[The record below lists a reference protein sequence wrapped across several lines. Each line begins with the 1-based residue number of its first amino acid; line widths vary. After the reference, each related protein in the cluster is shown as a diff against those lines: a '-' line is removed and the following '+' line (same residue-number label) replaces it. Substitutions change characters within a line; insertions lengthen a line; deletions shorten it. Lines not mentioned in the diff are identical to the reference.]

1 MARERFLFVG
11 NSTYMNH
18 GSEAIVRG
26 TVEILRKTFQE
37 PRIVSVDMLHYPYRQ
52 IQESDAGISHKTLY
66 YPQPGSCHKLF
77 FQVSKGLLTREVA
90 YKLYVRQILREMRE
104 ADAVLFLGGD
114 GFINKPYYPLACS
127 HQALRLKKVTV
138 IWGASIGP
146 FGGSTFY
153 RRRVF
158 KHLRKLTGIFVRET
172 TTQAYLA
179 DNNVSKNVY
188 LSDDPAFVMEP
199 VEPADKEFI
208 EKLPQEA
215 IGISLSSLFLRKTR
229 FRNQIKAGVY
239 EIVEAV
245 RRQFGHP
252 IVLIGHCVT
261 DGISNDYELL
271 NSVLRDNASSWHD
284 VICLPRFMPAAE
296 IKWVISRLHC
306 LVGARTHATIAAFGS
321 LVPTVSLVYS
331 FKGIGINKRLFGG
344 LRYAVIKEDCSVE
357 AIVEKLE
364 LVLTHHGEIRRI
376 LQEKIPDVKAG
387 SMQAGEYLK
396 RIMSKTDG

>member
-11 NSTYMNH
+11 NSTYLNH
-18 GSEAIVRG
+18 GSEAIIRG

-37 PRIVSVDMLHYPYRQ
+37 PRIVSVDLLYHPYRQ
-52 IQESDAGISHKTLY
+52 IQESDDGISHRVLY
-66 YPQPGSCHKLF
+66 YPKPGSCRKLF
-77 FQVSKGLLTREVA
+77 FQASKGLLTREVA

-114 GFINKPYYPLACS
+114 GFIDKPYYPLACS

-158 KHLRKLTGIFVRET
+158 KHLRKLTGLFARET

-179 DNNVSKNVY
+179 DNNVSENVY
-188 LSDDPAFVMEP
+188 LVDDPAFVMEP
-199 VEPADKEFI
+199 EEPADKEFI
-208 EKLPQEA
+208 EKLPQGA
-215 IGISLSSLFLRKTR
+215 IGISLSSLFLGKTR
-229 FRNQIKAGVY
+229 FRSQIKTGVY
-239 EIVEAV
+239 EIIEAV
-245 RRQFGHP
+245 RRQFGRP

-261 DGISNDYELL
+261 DGINNDYELL
-271 NSVLRDNASSWHD
+271 NSVLRENASRWHN
-284 VICLPRFMPAAE
+284 VICLPRFMPASE

-306 LVGARTHATIAAFGS
+306 LVGARTHATIAAFSS

-331 FKGIGINKRLFGG
+331 FKGIGVNKRLFGG
-344 LRYAVIKEDCSVE
+344 LRYAVTTEDCSVE

-364 LVLTHHGEIRRI
+364 LVLAHHGEIRRI
-376 LQEKIPDVKAG
+376 LQEKMPDVRAG
-387 SMQAGEYLK
+387 SMRAGEYLK
-396 RIMSKTDG
+396 RIISKTDG

>member
-1 MARERFLFVG
+1 MAHERFLFVG

-26 TVEILRKTFQE
+26 TVEILRRTFQK
-37 PRIVSVDMLHYPYRQ
+37 PRIVSVDLLHYPYRQ
-52 IQESDAGISHKTLY
+52 VQESDEGISHRPLY
-66 YPQPGSCHKLF
+66 YPKPGSCQKLL
-77 FQVSKGLLTREVA
+77 FQASKGLLTREVA

-179 DNNVSKNVY
+179 DNNVSENVY
-188 LSDDPAFVMEP
+188 LVDDPAFVMEP
-199 VEPADKEFI
+199 EEPADKEFI
-208 EKLPQEA
+208 EKLLPGT

-239 EIVEAV
+239 EIIEAV
-245 RRQFGHP
+245 RRQFGRP
-252 IVLIGHCVT
+252 IVLISHCVT

-271 NSVLRDNASSWHD
+271 NSVLRDNASSWPD

-344 LRYAVIKEDCSVE
+344 LAYVVTQEDYSAETVI
-357 AIVEKLE
+357 EKLK
-364 LVLTHHGEIRRI
+364 LVLTDYDKISKTLE
-376 LQEKIPDVKAG
+376 EKMPDVKAG

>member
-26 TVEILRKTFQE
+26 TVEILRKIFQE
-37 PRIVSVDMLHYPYRQ
+37 PRFVSVDLLHYPYKR
-52 IQESDAGISHKTLY
+52 IRESDEGISHKVLY
-66 YPQPGSCHKLF
+66 YPKPGSLSKYF
-77 FQVSKGLLTREVA
+77 FQISKGLLTREIA

-114 GFINKPYYPLACS
+114 GFINKPYYPIACS
-127 HQALRLKKVTV
+127 HQALRLKKTTL

-146 FGGSTFY
+146 FGGSVLY

-158 KHLRKLTGIFVRET
+158 KHLGKLTGLFVRET

-179 DNNVSKNVY
+179 DNNVTENVY
-188 LSDDPAFVMEP
+188 LVEDPAFVMKS
-199 VEPADKEFI
+199 VEPADKKFI
-208 EKLPQEA
+208 EELPEGA

-229 FRNQIKAGVY
+229 FRNQMKAGVY
-239 EIVEAV
+239 EIVEAI
-245 RRQFGHP
+245 RRHFRRP

-271 NSVLRDNASSWHD
+271 NSVLRENESRWHN

-296 IKWVISRLHC
+296 IKWVISRLYC
-306 LVGARTHATIAAFGS
+306 LVAARTHATIASFS
-321 LVPTVSLVYS
+321 SFVPTVSLIYS
-331 FKGIGINKRLFGG
+331 FKGMGINQRFFGD
-344 LRYAVIKEDCSVE
+344 LRYAVTKEDCSVE
-357 AIVEKLE
+357 AVVEKLG
-364 LVLTHHGEIRRI
+364 LVLTNHGEIRRI
-376 LQEKIPDVKAG
+376 LQEKMPEVKTG
-387 SMQAGEYLK
+387 SIRAGEYLK
-396 RIMSKTDG
+396 SIMSKTNR

>member
-1 MARERFLFVG
+1 MRFLLAG

-37 PRIVSVDMLHYPYRQ
+37 PRIVSVDLLHHPYRQ
-52 IQESDAGISHKTLY
+52 VQESDAGISHRPLY
-66 YPQPGSCHKLF
+66 YPKPGSRHKLL
-77 FQVSKGLLTREVA
+77 FQASKGLLTREVA

-114 GFINKPYYPLACS
+114 NFASKPYYHLACS
-127 HQALRLKKVTV
+127 HQALRLKKVAV

-146 FGGSTFY
+146 FEGSAFY
-153 RRRVF
+153 KRRVF
-158 KHLRKLTGIFVRET
+158 EHLRKLNGIFVRET
-172 TTQAYLA
+172 VSQQYLS
-179 DNNVSKNVY
+179 DNGIKDNVY
-188 LSDDPAFVMEP
+188 LVEDPAFLMEP
-199 VEPADKEFI
+199 EMPDDHEFVEN
-208 EKLPQEA
+208 LPRGA
-215 IGISLSSLFLRKTR
+215 IGISLSGLFLNQTR
-229 FRNQIKAGVY
+229 FSKNHKAAVY
-239 EIVEAV
+239 GIVEAV
-245 RRQFGHP
+245 RRKFGHP
-252 IVLIGHCVT
+252 IVLISHCVT
-261 DGISNDYELL
+261 DGISNDYKLL

-296 IKWVISRLHC
+296 IKWVISRLRC

-344 LRYAVIKEDCSVE
+344 LRYAVTKEDCSVE

-364 LVLTHHGEIRRI
+364 LVLADYDKIRRT
-376 LQEKIPDVKAG
+376 LEEKIPLVKAG
-387 SMQAGEYLK
+387 SMRAGEYLK
-396 RIMSKTDG
+396 RVMSNGE